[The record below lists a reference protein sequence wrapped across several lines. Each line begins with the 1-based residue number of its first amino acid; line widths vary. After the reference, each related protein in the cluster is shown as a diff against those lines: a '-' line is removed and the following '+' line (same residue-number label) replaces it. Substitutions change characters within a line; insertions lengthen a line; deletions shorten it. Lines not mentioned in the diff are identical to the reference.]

1 MSEADEMRAAASMLA
16 LHSMVEFLVSRAVVA
31 QPEIG
36 DALKAHVEIS
46 MSGLVRRNP
55 DLADAAQAACG
66 VVARALDGR
75 PRFAV
80 AQ

>member
-1 MSEADEMRAAASMLA
+1 MSEVEEMHAAACTLA
-16 LHSMVEFLVSRAVVA
+16 LHAMVEFLIGRAVVA
-31 QPEIG
+31 QPEIR

-46 MSGLVRRNP
+46 MTGLVRRNP